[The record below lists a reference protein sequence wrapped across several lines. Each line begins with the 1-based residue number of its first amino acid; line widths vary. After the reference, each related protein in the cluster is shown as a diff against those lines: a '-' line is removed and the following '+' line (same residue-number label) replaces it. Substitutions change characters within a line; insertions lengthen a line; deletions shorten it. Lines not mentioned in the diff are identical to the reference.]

1 MNMNRE
7 LSQTASGVYIDEGL
21 RQYMMRVYNYMAG
34 GLCITALAAYLV
46 MSNPSLAALFFTV
59 SPAGGIVGLSAL
71 GWLALFAPFIMV
83 FAFGW
88 VLSRGSLKQVQGTF
102 WIFAAVMG
110 ISLSPTILAYTGASV
125 TRIFLITAAMFGAMS
140 LYGYTTR
147 KDLTSWGSFLI
158 MGVWGII
165 IAMLVNLFLQSPGLY
180 YALSVLSVFAF
191 TGLTAY
197 DTQTIRRIYMQSDT
211 TEVASR
217 KAVMGALALYMD
229 FINIFI
235 ALLNLFGDRR

>member
-1 MNMNRE
+1 MNMDRDIAQSS
-7 LSQTASGVYIDEGL
+7 SQVYIDEGL

-34 GLCITALAAYLV
+34 GLCVTALAAFLI
-46 MSNPSLAALFFTV
+46 MNTPALAALFFTI
-59 SPAGGIVGLSAL
+59 SPAGGIIGLSAL
-71 GWLALFAPFIMV
+71 GWLALFSPFIMV

-88 VLSRGSLKQVQGTF
+88 VLSRGSIRQVQGTF
-102 WIFAAVMG
+102 WAFAAVMG
-110 ISLSPTILAYTGASV
+110 ISLTPTVLAYTGASV

-147 KDLTSWGSFLI
+147 KDLTSMGSFLI

-180 YALSVLSVFAF
+180 YALSVLSVLAF

-197 DTQTIRRIYMQSDT
+197 DTQTIRRIYASGDSSD
-211 TEVASR
+211 AISR
-217 KAVMGALALYMD
+217 KAVAGALSLYMD

-235 ALLNLFGDRR
+235 ALLNLFGERR

>member
-1 MNMNRE
+1 MNIDRDIAQSS
-7 LSQTASGVYIDEGL
+7 SQVYIDEGL

-34 GLCITALAAYLV
+34 GLCVTALAAFLI
-46 MSNPSLAALFFTV
+46 MNTPALAALFFTI
-59 SPAGGIVGLSAL
+59 SPAGGIIGLSAL
-71 GWLALFAPFIMV
+71 GWLALFSPFIMV

-88 VLSRGSLKQVQGTF
+88 VLSRGSIRQVQGTF
-102 WIFAAVMG
+102 WAFAAVMG
-110 ISLSPTILAYTGASV
+110 ISLTPTVLAYTGASV

-147 KDLTSWGSFLI
+147 KDLTSMGSFLI

-180 YALSVLSVFAF
+180 YALSVLSVLAF

-197 DTQTIRRIYMQSDT
+197 DTQTIRRIYASGDSSD
-211 TEVASR
+211 AISR
-217 KAVMGALALYMD
+217 KAVAGALSLYMD

-235 ALLNLFGDRR
+235 ALLNLFGERR